1 MKKRVLALALLVA
14 VLTGCAGKDA
24 SSPVTGG
31 AAWSFPEGPA
41 PAEEYE
47 RFSWY
52 GFGEENPD
60 RNPSAA
66 ATEKEI
72 CLLYTSDAATTER
85 V

>member
-14 VLTGCAGKDA
+14 VLTGCAGQDA

-47 RFSWY
+47 RFFWY
-52 GFGEENPD
+52 GFG
-60 RNPSAA
+60 
-66 ATEKEI
+66 
-72 CLLYTSDAATTER
+72 
-85 V
+85 